1 MYQALNF
8 VLIFSMI
15 LTALGPIDL
24 RSTWLDDYEYQNDP
38 HIENVFLQDPP
49 VTETPLAETPVAF
62 ETPVVTETPL
72 ETSTPEASAT
82 PNAEPTQDV
91 TIEPTLEA
99 TVEGTATPQPT
110 DEVPVDPTA
119 ESTATATLEPTTTPT
134 LEPTITPT
142 ETIEAKKPLLI
153 LFLDNSKNKL
163 GKSITVNWSIGNL
176 TDLPV
181 DNSWLLRFVLP
192 SGIEPAAPE
201 NGKFD
206 PQTGTFVFALVDT
219 KGSIVFKTTKGT
231 KAGEIR
237 AALLEEETVLCEATL
252 EFTGG
257 DTKRIKKE
265 GGEASGMGGK
275 VKVKF
280 PKDALTEEVEITI
293 QSDDSIP
300 PMSSV
305 VYDGS
310 FQLTATSTKSQKNIH
325 KFSKDVDV
333 EFAYEMA
340 GINNPFYLRMYYYDP
355 DRQEWVR
362 LPASVDLEN
371 RVLRGRTNHFSLF
384 SVTDENWN
392 MVNIAPLDPAAVS
405 DFTGATS
412 YSIPINVPA
421 GPGGIQPSISLD
433 YNSQTAAG
441 ATNKTQA
448 GFPGMGWELNSGAYI
463 RAERMG
469 DEYDG
474 NDIFT
479 LTIGNTGYKLI
490 PIASTDISPNITYV
504 IGGYTYRV
512 KKQIEYRTADESFI
526 KIRRYCISGGPI
538 DKDYDEW
545 YVWDKTGGMYA
556 FKPYETATN
565 RAWKMDTYYQESTN
579 RWMDFYRTWIWGAAY
594 YQNAAGKKLVYKYS
608 YLDGEKTGCSQTLCG
623 TDHLS
628 FYPTEVIYP
637 GNVNDPVTKVEFVW
651 DTERG
656 DYLHEWVNNQDKR
669 PRFYTHNLTG
679 IRVKI
684 GDKIIREYDLVFF
697 QDSQVQV
704 YPGIKWDPVTHDVYR
719 KTLVLKSVQEC
730 GIDGVAG
737 GNCLPPISLTYGDA
751 SDNTVVDTKG
761 NYPGLNNDMLLT
773 KVDNGQGGSVSFTY
787 ETELRW
793 LNANGEVV
801 EIDAGVSHQFIDPE
815 KVFYNTE
822 GELISADKIKTFQP
836 GIRYRI
842 TCDRTVVEGSENA
855 GQGAQIRY
863 VLVGDSSGTPRVEGQ
878 VFTLPQGTSSW
889 TFRDYLVL
897 PSTASQAQFNIEVV
911 TPTRSFEINNCE
923 IATMVTPY
931 RVTKK
936 TISDSITGKTINS
949 FTYLYGTPAVNDSAH
964 SEVAAIYNRPEEGDD
979 WRPVLTPD
987 NSEFRGHNWTVS
999 TDLYNNRLATYF
1011 YQDDLLK
1018 GRPWQIETRHVH
1030 INQDQSESQTI
1041 FTRKLIY
1048 YEGSSIISPDRDNRN
1063 TPYCA
1068 HIDNSDLYD
1077 LCFADM
1083 RRYKVQ
1089 VSSEEQMDFGTT
1101 GIPQAQ
1107 FPSTFMGTRTEY
1119 VYDDWGN
1126 VTKTVQKARD
1136 ASGNAWEEKRVT
1148 LSGYG
1153 GNNTGY
1159 SFDGMISFSGS
1170 VSSESTIYRVG
1181 LPTFQN
1187 LYTSSNGALVSSTCF
1202 IYDHPINGGSGICGM
1217 DAAGNMTIDAPQSGL
1232 LTGKRTLLSSNSY
1245 ADEWYKY
1252 DEWGNQIEAKS
1263 SPLAGTATQRAVE
1276 TDARKTTTTYDV
1288 YFHARP
1294 TSVKNALDRT
1304 TTYSYGGTSDNSY
1317 WLGLPQTE
1325 TDPNGASAVAMYD
1338 AFGRMVWLRIDPDTE
1353 TTYEAVYHT
1362 GSSTMPYWIEVSR
1375 LVADQTRIST
1385 RNVYNGLGQLIQ
1397 TQIGNV
1403 DVVPTGQST
1412 EQKKDIVVETE
1423 YNAYGQVVKQSAPTP
1438 LTVWTW
1444 NGSNSPRRTGVFIN
1458 TPKNFTITSYFDS
1471 GHMEKVTAPD
1481 DTYTS
1486 YAYTISG
1493 GRMLTSVTDAKGN
1506 VTQTQTDAEGQTIQV
1521 TPPTGPGVSYVY
1533 TPGGLLKTATRGG
1546 VTTTLTYDL
1555 AGRKTQ
1561 MIDPDM
1567 GTWTYAYD
1575 ALSNLKTQTDARAC
1589 TTTLSYNKINQLIGK
1604 SFSTGCSSTTGI
1616 TYNYDETAGVNGIG
1630 RRTSMTDAS
1639 GSTFWKYDARGR
1651 MTEEKKIITGGGTFL
1666 TQWTYFS
1673 NDQVES
1679 ITYPGNNTGGSG
1691 EVVNYTYLPQGTLDT
1706 VKNSAIDYVSD
1717 TKYDEASR
1725 IVERTFNNSLESNFS
1740 YYPWTTQGGRLN
1752 TLKSGTSDPN
1762 IPIPSNL
1769 QNLTYTYDS
1778 IGNITKI
1785 VDNVLNSGMQTQTFG
1800 YDAASRLTSANITGG
1815 TIGKGFEQYQYDSTT
1830 GNLIHN
1836 GDNALMY
1843 GDQDAGCSGA
1853 SEPAHAVTR
1862 TENTRYCY
1870 DANGNQTQKRVYT
1883 SMVTN
1888 PSFES
1893 ADGWTASPASA
1904 YPNTALYRSIWGSA
1918 EPHDGAFG
1926 YSISN
1931 QAYGYLESDVIAV
1944 TANTSYTLSVYVK
1957 GEIDPADS
1965 KGAWVL
1971 RAVFFDSAGNA
1982 LAAPNNYK
1990 DAVHT
1995 AAITSTWTQKT
2006 GTVTAPS
2013 GAAKMRIHLLSYMN
2027 AGWVAF
2033 DDVSLTAGGQPLT
2046 VNNPGFE
2053 DTVGW
2058 TEHRVF
2064 AGTSFW
2070 RASGTSGMPAPHGG
2084 TIAYIISNL
2093 AYGSVFSEMIPV
2105 SANTQYTLS
2114 AWVHGELDGKDTDY
2128 GSWKIELCAYKS
2140 DGTSISPCVS
2150 TSGLG
2155 GGPGSINTTWAQK
2168 SGTVTTPAD
2177 AAFVKFRPYLFISSG
2192 WVAYDDVSLV
2202 KAGTSTNLLPDPG
2215 FETGSGWTESRDG
2228 RFPNTGIF
2236 RGYYGTAAPHGG
2248 TYSYVISNHA
2258 YGTISTSSNIPVT
2271 PGRTYDL
2278 RAFVRGEMD
2287 PASGNGYWFVRA
2299 QYYNANGG
2307 WISNYANT
2315 ASGGEGSLN
2324 EGWKSVGGTFTPP
2337 ADAAF
2342 VRVQLI
2348 AYMISGWVA
2357 FDDISLTDITSAPAQ
2372 VITMTYDAENHMTA
2386 YTTTG
2391 TTATFVYDGDGKR
2404 VKGTVNNVTTLY
2416 VGAHFEWS
2424 NNTMKKYYF
2433 AGAQRIAVRDGNTT
2447 GTTGLTF
2454 LFADHLGSTSVSVNA
2469 ATNTPTGE
2477 LRYGAWGDTR
2487 YFWPNDGTAEAE
2499 RNALPTNARYTGQ
2512 YEAMGGLYYYN
2523 ARWYDS
2529 ELGRFLSADTMI
2541 PGAGN
2546 PQAWDRYAYTSNNP
2560 VNLTDPTG
2568 HYACGDG
2575 IDDPR
2580 CDQYDPSGSTYPV
2593 YKPAP
2598 STSSLTTIG
2607 PDPNYVPP
2615 TWGPQEYNPNDPFSC
2630 PQQACINPVPSNWDV
2645 NGENPDYNA
2654 VSVSLGLPDPPVG
2667 GTVVVTRDR
2676 FGSYYVAV
2684 GPTVGK
2690 TLTVGSVSLVKGY
2703 IGSSSD
2709 LYYPNPSDTESFLTG
2724 LAVNGSAGFVKGY
2737 GVTWS
2742 PFAGDRV
2749 DHLAFEES
2757 GFGGFPASG
2766 MGNFPNFGG
2775 KFGFTPSIGMS
2786 VTWGWKVYP

>member
-1 MYQALNF
+1 MQP
-8 VLIFSMI
+8 VIF
-15 LTALGPIDL
+15 
-24 RSTWLDDYEYQNDP
+24 Y
-38 HIENVFLQDPP
+38 
-49 VTETPLAETPVAF
+49 
-62 ETPVVTETPL
+62 
-72 ETSTPEASAT
+72 
-82 PNAEPTQDV
+82 
-91 TIEPTLEA
+91 
-99 TVEGTATPQPT
+99 
-110 DEVPVDPTA
+110 
-119 ESTATATLEPTTTPT
+119 
-134 LEPTITPT
+134 
-142 ETIEAKKPLLI
+142 
-153 LFLDNSKNKL
+153 
-163 GKSITVNWSIGNL
+163 
-176 TDLPV
+176 
-181 DNSWLLRFVLP
+181 
-192 SGIEPAAPE
+192 
-201 NGKFD
+201 
-206 PQTGTFVFALVDT
+206 
-219 KGSIVFKTTKGT
+219 
-231 KAGEIR
+231 
-237 AALLEEETVLCEATL
+237 
-252 EFTGG
+252 
-257 DTKRIKKE
+257 
-265 GGEASGMGGK
+265 
-275 VKVKF
+275 
-280 PKDALTEEVEITI
+280 
-293 QSDDSIP
+293 DDS
-300 PMSSV
+300 
-305 VYDGS
+305 
-310 FQLTATSTKSQKNIH
+310 
-325 KFSKDVDV
+325 
-333 EFAYEMA
+333 
-340 GINNPFYLRMYYYDP
+340 
-355 DRQEWVR
+355 
-362 LPASVDLEN
+362 EN
-371 RVLRGRTNHFSLF
+371 YRH
-384 SVTDENWN
+384 SVTKY
-392 MVNIAPLDPAAVS
+392 I
-405 DFTGATS
+405 
-412 YSIPINVPA
+412 
-421 GPGGIQPSISLD
+421 D
-433 YNSQTAAG
+433 Y
-441 ATNKTQA
+441 K
-448 GFPGMGWELNSGAYI
+448 
-463 RAERMG
+463 
-469 DEYDG
+469 
-474 NDIFT
+474 
-479 LTIGNTGYKLI
+479 
-490 PIASTDISPNITYV
+490 
-504 IGGYTYRV
+504 
-512 KKQIEYRTADESFI
+512 TADESFI
-526 KIRRYCISGGPI
+526 KIRRYVITGGR
-538 DKDYDEW
+538 DDRDFDEW
-545 YVWDKTGGMYA
+545 YVWDKTGGLYA
-556 FKPYETATN
+556 FKPNANANTNNWSAYN
-565 RAWKMDTYYQESTN
+565 RAWKMDTYFQEGTN

-594 YQNAAGKKLVYKYS
+594 YQNAVGKKIEYQYS
-608 YLDGEKTGCSQTLCG
+608 FLDDGRKTSCSQTLCG
-623 TDHLS
+623 MDDVS
-628 FYPTEVIYP
+628 FYPTSVLYP
-637 GNVNDPVTKVEFVW
+637 DGKTKVVFNW
-651 DTERG
+651 AKERG
-656 DYLHEWVNNQDKR
+656 DFLHEWVNHPYDR
-669 PRFYTHNLTG
+669 PRFHTSNLT
-679 IRVKI
+679 KI
-684 GDKIIREYDLVFF
+684 QVLISENGSDKIIREYDLEVFN
-697 QDSQVQV
+697 DAEVMV
-704 YPGIKWDPVTHDVYR
+704 LPGIKWDPLTHDSYR
-719 KTLVLKSVQEC
+719 KTLVLKSVTEC
-730 GIDGVAG
+730 GIGGAAVAN
-737 GNCLPPISLTYGDA
+737 NCLPPITLTYGV
-751 SDNTVVDTKG
+751 STDNTTPDALG

-773 KVDNGQGGSVSFTY
+773 KVDNGQGGSVSFAYEANPWNPNATGPFHDFIGSGGNIETGG
-787 ETELRW
+787 ETE
-793 LNANGEVV
+793 
-801 EIDAGVSHQFIDPE
+801 I
-815 KVFYNTE
+815 
-822 GELISADKIKTFQP
+822 ISTDRIKTFQP
-836 GIRYRI
+836 GLRYRI
-842 TCDRTVVEGSENA
+842 TCRRSVVEDSENA
-855 GQGAQIRY
+855 GQGAQVRY
-863 VLVGDSSGTPRVEGQ
+863 VLVGDSSGLLKVRGQ
-878 VFTLPQGTSSW
+878 VITLPQGTGGAIVQ
-889 TFRDYLVL
+889 DDLVL
-897 PSTASQAQFNIEVV
+897 PSTASLMKVNIEVV
-911 TPTRSFEINNCE
+911 QWTRSFELDQCKVYS
-923 IATMVTPY
+923 MVTPY

-936 TISDSITGKTINS
+936 TISDSITNKTVNS

-1048 YEGSSIISPDRDNRN
+1048 YEGSSTISPDRDNRN

-1126 VTKTVQKARD
+1126 VIKTVQKARD

-1217 DAAGNMTIDAPQSGL
+1217 DAAGNMTIDTPQSGL
-1232 LTGKRTLLSSNSY
+1232 LTGKRTLLFSNSY

-1294 TSVKNALDRT
+1294 TSVKNALDHT

-1375 LVADQTRIST
+1375 LVADQTRIAT

-1506 VTQTQTDAEGQTIQV
+1506 VTQTQTDAEGQTILV

-1567 GTWTYAYD
+1567 GTWIYTYD
-1575 ALSNLKTQTDARAC
+1575 ALSNLITQTDARAC
-1589 TTTLSYNKINQLIGK
+1589 TTTLSYNKINQLKGK

-1639 GSTFWKYDARGR
+1639 GSTSWKYDARGR
-1651 MTEEKKIITGGGTFL
+1651 MTEEKKIITDGGTFL

-1679 ITYPGNNTGGSG
+1679 ITYPGNASGGAG

-1725 IVERTFNNSLESNFS
+1725 IVERIFNNSLESNFS

-1785 VDNVLNSGMQTQTFG
+1785 VDNVLNSGLQTQTFG
-1800 YDAASRLTSANITGG
+1800 YDSASRLTSASVIGG
-1815 TIGKGFEQYQYDSTT
+1815 TKGTVTGDHQYDPTS
-1830 GNLIHN
+1830 GNLSFN
-1836 GDNALMY
+1836 GENNLEY
-1843 GDQDAGCSGA
+1843 GTEDAGCGGTS
-1853 SEPAHAVTR
+1853 SPAHAVVR
-1862 TENTRYCY
+1862 TDLASYCY
-1870 DANGNQTQKRVYT
+1870 DANGNQTQKRVYAQ
-1883 SMVTN
+1883 MVPN
-1888 PSFES
+1888 SSYES
-1893 ADGWTASPASA
+1893 SDGWTASPASA
-1904 YPNTALYRSIWGSA
+1904 YPNTALYRSTWGNA
-1918 EPHDGAFG
+1918 GPHDGAFG
-1926 YSISN
+1926 YSINN

-1944 TANTSYTLSVYVK
+1944 TASTSYTLSVYVK
-1957 GEIDPADS
+1957 GEIDLADS

-1995 AAITSTWTQKT
+1995 TAITSTWTQKT

-2013 GAAKMRIHLLSYMN
+2013 GAAKMRIQLLSYMN

-2053 DTVGW
+2053 DTTGW
-2058 TEHRVF
+2058 AEHRVF

-2114 AWVHGELDGKDTDY
+2114 AWVRGELDGKDTDY

-2177 AAFVKFRPYLFISSG
+2177 AAFVKFRPFLFIGSG

-2202 KAGTSTNLLPDPG
+2202 KAGTTTNLLPDPG

-2236 RGYYGTAAPHGG
+2236 RAYYGTAAPHGG

-2287 PASGNGYWFVRA
+2287 PAAGQGNWFVRA
-2299 QYYNANGG
+2299 QYFNANGG

-2337 ADAAF
+2337 VDAAF

-2357 FDDISLTDITSAPAQ
+2357 FDDISLTDLTAAPAQ
-2372 VITMTYDAENHMTA
+2372 TITMTYDAENHMTD

-2391 TTATFVYDGDGKR
+2391 TTAKFVYNGDGKR
-2404 VKGTVNNVTTLY
+2404 VKGTVGSVTTLY
-2416 VGAHFEWS
+2416 IGAHFEWNATTS
-2424 NNTMKKYYF
+2424 TMKKYYF
-2433 AGAQRIAVRDGNTT
+2433 AGAQRVAVRDGNTT

-2454 LFADHLGSTSVSVNA
+2454 LFSDHLGSTSVSVNA
-2469 ATNTPTGE
+2469 ATSTPTGE

-2487 YFWPNDGTAEAE
+2487 ITSGST
-2499 RNALPTNARYTGQ
+2499 PTNARYTGQ
-2512 YEAMGGLYYYN
+2512 YEAMGGLYYYG

-2529 ELGRFLSADTMI
+2529 ELNRWTQPDTI
-2541 PGAGN
+2541 VPNQYN
-2546 PQAWDRYAYTSNNP
+2546 PLDWDRYSYGLNNP
-2560 VNLTDPTG
+2560 SRYT
-2568 HYACGDG
+2568 
-2575 IDDPR
+2575 
-2580 CDQYDPSGSTYPV
+2580 DPSGHIPV
-2593 YKPAP
+2593 DIILDLVFLAYDVGAILIEGPTTVNMAALAADAVCAVIPYGTGGGIAVRLGGEAAIQGVLRLPAGVRALQAAEKFAQFASNASSNEDGPGFPGQSNNANPGRAATNSNGDPFPTIIDPRTGEPVPAP
-2598 STSSLTTIG
+2598 SDNLQI
-2607 PDPNYVPP
+2607 VPESQRVE
-2615 TWGPQEYNPNDPFSC
+2615 WGPKQRGEFIKEWLDKGYKVPDGGWENYDIHHIIPRERGGTNAFGNLVPVPREFH
-2630 PQQACINPVPSNWDV
+2630 QRTINPWWS
-2645 NGENPDYNA
+2645 
-2654 VSVSLGLPDPPVG
+2654 
-2667 GTVVVTRDR
+2667 
-2676 FGSYYVAV
+2676 
-2684 GPTVGK
+2684 
-2690 TLTVGSVSLVKGY
+2690 GY
-2703 IGSSSD
+2703 Q
-2709 LYYPNPSDTESFLTG
+2709 P
-2724 LAVNGSAGFVKGY
+2724 
-2737 GVTWS
+2737 
-2742 PFAGDRV
+2742 R
-2749 DHLAFEES
+2749 
-2757 GFGGFPASG
+2757 
-2766 MGNFPNFGG
+2766 
-2775 KFGFTPSIGMS
+2775 
-2786 VTWGWKVYP
+2786 